1 VNGGCRFSNHPYT
14 AQSTKWGRGGLQL
27 VGRHADEELSTVE
40 WDHKQQLRKK
50 EKFALEVDQL
60 IIQQ

>member
-1 VNGGCRFSNHPYT
+1 
-14 AQSTKWGRGGLQL
+14 L